1 MDITLSDGQPG
12 PSSPAQP
19 LLAGPSASPPDHT
32 GDGTSS
38 RVKRRRTRNGCLPC
52 RKRKKLCDEEK
63 PTCGACERLV
73 LTCEW
78 EDKMQAALERRRRRI
93 ERAQEREREREA
105 AAGRAQGPLS
115 VSDGLQDGGTVGQ
128 EGWPQT
134 SEGVLLWPPGSE
146 GFATP
151 LPAVEPVPGYDPADP
166 GLTPLPSASLA
177 LPLPFPAAP
186 HAAPSPWSSMLGPG
200 YAALGGS
207 VTDGPLVWP
216 TSFPTSTEPFLHQPS
231 LPLPPDLAG
240 MSLDLATQST
250 STSPPFDLFSL
261 LRSPSPSV
269 NPFAST
275 STAATLDGLNL
286 PFSLSDPST
295 QLAASHAAVGDLP
308 LVPNSGREQALARS
322 PDRRVGQQPL
332 PLVSQ
337 AASLLASSDFAFTQ
351 SYLLSHYTTSLARLV
366 SIASSSSTNPS
377 PSTTS
382 PSSASRSRPR
392 PSTSPTSGQKTTSS
406 SSTRASANLFLSLV
420 PLAKR
425 HPYLLHAICA
435 WSAANLAAASSA
447 SRSDSAAPS
456 SSSEGDNPVMARLSE
471 QLGILADSGLN
482 EALPALEAHASTR
495 GDGAGA
501 DSGNDEPPWEAMLA
515 ARLMQVQ
522 AAICSGSVELWRVRM
537 RDAAKVVELAGGVRA
552 CCTPLSRQLLK
563 NLLYH
568 DVLSSSST
576 REGLLVD
583 YASLVKPSSSTMGAS
598 GDGETAA
605 DEEQAR
611 RDDEDDEEEALD
623 TLMGVSEPVFHLLG
637 AITHLAK
644 EKRQAS
650 CRDGAALAEDELE
663 AFLSRVDAI
672 KSELEREKERMDGFL
687 LGRPDLEPH
696 RYFHE
701 TFRLAALLYC
711 EMILEQP
718 PRALPVL
725 LLVRKMLNL
734 TELIVEESLPGLPS
748 MHYPL
753 FLMHLNSTPLRSP
766 RAASTDRER
775 STRMF
780 DVHQEQLGY
789 FGNTKRSRTLLD
801 EAWRRSLDG
810 RVFVDHDSI
819 LAEWGWELNFA

>member
-1 MDITLSDGQPG
+1 MDITLSDAQPG
-12 PSSPAQP
+12 PSSSAQP
-19 LLAGPSASPPDHT
+19 VAVGESASPPDRDN
-32 GDGTSS
+32 GDGD
-38 RVKRRRTRNGCLPC
+38 RPAKRRRTRNGCLPC
-52 RKRKKLCDEEK
+52 RKRKKLCDEVK
-63 PTCGACERLV
+63 PARGACERLA

-78 EDKMQAALERRRRRI
+78 EDKMQAAVERRRKRI

-105 AAGRAQGPLS
+105 AVAQAQGALGGS
-115 VSDGLQDGGTVGQ
+115 GGVQGVEATLQK
-128 EGWPQT
+128 GWLQT
-134 SEGVLLWPPGSE
+134 GESVLLWPTGMKGFE
-146 GFATP
+146 GG
-151 LPAVEPVPGYDPADP
+151 LPAVEPVPGYNPAEP

-177 LPLPFPAAP
+177 LSTPLLPAPHPAA
-186 HAAPSPWSSMLGPG
+186 SPWASLLGPT
-200 YAALGGS
+200 YASLGGM

-216 TSFPTSTEPFLHQPS
+216 TSFPTDPYLHQPS
-231 LPLPPDLAG
+231 LLPPHHLPGIAPDL
-240 MSLDLATQST
+240 DTPST

-261 LRSPSPSV
+261 LRSPSPAI

-275 STAATLDGLNL
+275 STATTLDGLNL

-295 QLAASHAAVGDLP
+295 QLAASHAAIGDDP
-308 LVPNSGREQALARS
+308 LVVDIERDQALVRS
-322 PDRRVGQQPL
+322 PDRRPDEQPL

-337 AASLLASSDFAFTQ
+337 AASFLASSDFAFTQ

-366 SIASSSSTNPS
+366 SI
-377 PSTTS
+377 TT
-382 PSSASRSRPR
+382 PSSASSSAHV
-392 PSTSPTSGQKTTSS
+392 STSSTATSRRRSASPPTSEQKSTSF

-435 WSAANLAAASSA
+435 WSAANLAAASSS
-447 SRSDSAAPS
+447 SRAGSAATAS
-456 SSSEGDNPVMARLSE
+456 SSAPVMAHLSE
-471 QLGILADSGLN
+471 QLGLFADSGLS
-482 EALPALEAHASTR
+482 EALPALEAYASARREGVDGEVR
-495 GDGAGA
+495 GDEEA
-501 DSGNDEPPWEAMLA
+501 PPWEAMLA
-515 ARLMQVQ
+515 ARLMQTQ

-537 RDAAKVVELAGGVRA
+537 RDAAKVVELAGGARA
-552 CCTPLSRQLLK
+552 CRTPLARQLLK

-583 YASLVKPSSSTMGAS
+583 YASLAKPASSSTGAARV
-598 GDGETAA
+598 GESATV
-605 DEEQAR
+605 DEQAR
-611 RDDEDDEEEALD
+611 RDEADDEEEALD

-637 AITHLAK
+637 TIAQLAK
-644 EKRQAS
+644 EKRQAT
-650 CRDGAALAEDELE
+650 CRDGGGLAEDELG
-663 AFLSRVDAI
+663 AFLGRVDDI
-672 KSELEREKERMDGFL
+672 KRGLERERERMDGFL
-687 LGRPDLEPH
+687 LERPDLEPH

-734 TELIVEESLPGLPS
+734 TELIVKESLPGLPS

-766 RAASTDRER
+766 HAVSTDRER

-801 EAWRRSLDG
+801 EAWRRSLEG

-819 LAEWGWELNFA
+819 LAEWDWELNFA